1 MEIILEH
8 CDWYHRVGDVR
19 QSMTGEEPILE
30 CDGMPSVATDCP
42 SDILSD
48 RVAVLGLGNTIL
60 SDDGLGVL
68 AAQALRRRLTDEAV
82 TVLELSWGGFALLD
96 ALEGFDWVI
105 VLDVI
110 RTCQCPPGTLQQWT
124 APQGC
129 PSQRIVSQHDMG
141 FFTALEF
148 GRRLGIKMPR
158 RVSLFT
164 VEALDIE
171 TVSES
176 LTPAVEAAL
185 EPLVESVMDTLRRS
199 GALRA
204 SRQLAA
210 LAGAGI

>member
-1 MEIILEH
+1 MDH
-8 CDWYHRVGDVR
+8 
-19 QSMTGEEPILE
+19 
-30 CDGMPSVATDCP
+30 
-42 SDILSD
+42 LSD
-48 RVAVLGLGNTIL
+48 RVAILGLGNTIL
-60 SDDGLGVL
+60 SDDGLGIL
-68 AAQALRRRLTDEAV
+68 AAQALSRRLADEPV
-82 TVLELSWGGFALLD
+82 TVLDLCWGGFSLLD

-110 RTCQCPPGTLQQWT
+110 CTGQCPPGTIQQWI
-124 APQGC
+124 APEFC

-148 GRRLGIKMPR
+148 GRRLGLRMPR

-171 TVSES
+171 TVSET

-204 SRQLAA
+204 SRQLAT